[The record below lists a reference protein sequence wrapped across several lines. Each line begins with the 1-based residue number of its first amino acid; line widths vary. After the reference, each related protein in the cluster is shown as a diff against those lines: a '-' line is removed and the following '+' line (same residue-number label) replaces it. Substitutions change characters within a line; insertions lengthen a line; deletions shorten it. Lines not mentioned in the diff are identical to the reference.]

1 MWLTVSRPAAEPL
14 LTSSFHLYTSLPPS
28 LQQSWHM
35 ARCPKSGLQRS
46 LKGPSL
52 PTDSTCSYH
61 SNKNCLL
68 TLCCPRSLALSNS
81 ALYMTVYHTLLSSI
95 THPPFLCLY
104 FSRLPVCFPRYHT
117 SLYMTMAN
125 FKCYS

>member
-1 MWLTVSRPAAEPL
+1 MSRPAAEPL
-14 LTSSFHLYTSLPPS
+14 LTSSFHLYPSFPPS
-28 LQQSWHM
+28 LRQSWHM
-35 ARCPKSGLQRS
+35 AQCPKSGLQRS

-61 SNKNCLL
+61 SKKIAYSLCGAHGHAIIKLCIIYDRLSHPPLL
-68 TLCCPRSLALSNS
+68 
-81 ALYMTVYHTLLSSI
+81 H
-95 THPPFLCLY
+95 HPPFLCLY

-125 FKCYS
+125 FKCGS